1 MCCILFCLKC
11 LDFAYFIFIFFF
23 HFSVIDETPL
33 FDFVFLFTCREINI
47 LLDNVKTAEELL
59 RHKYP
64 EVFDII
70 SLSDLESISDRVL
83 IVVDGLD
90 ELQNI
95 YDIHDMNK
103 RSLNFELVSSL
114 IDTKK
119 GIFKNNKVI
128 VCGRPRACELV
139 KQQFK
144 HKSKTIEV
152 CGFNEDNI
160 MKYID
165 QFFNQREVNA
175 RKVKE
180 ALRISSNL
188 KVMATVP
195 VFLWVICSVYGQE
208 LVTKPLNTYTEL
220 YTYASLIFLR
230 NHFRGKAQQNSMSL
244 FDVLEND
251 EIMNSVFALMAL
263 SVQTYMQNKVLFTE
277 DDIKLLICPTQL
289 EKTGFILRYNRG
301 NLRKPV
307 YQFKHLVLQ
316 EYFCGL
322 SLCVTK
328 WVSPYLSNRE
338 LSSCA
343 PVIFGINRLLKEG
356 QNELFISF
364 FKKLSEINILK
375 MRFVTKYILMPYR
388 HLIFRKYLSR
398 NNLEIPDCMIR
409 DDVLLIN
416 ASLPECQEFMILLFE
431 SRFKLECPF
440 TSSKIVGDFSET
452 DYRNALYLLK
462 AMKLKLKI
470 PDEMIDGNTIVI
482 DNNSST
488 FTRFVK
494 DGVEMTRHSFTHCEI
509 VENLSETDYSN
520 ALFLLK
526 TLKLKL
532 KIPDNMIDGDTIVI
546 DNNSSTFTRFVKD
559 GVEMDRHS
567 FTHCEIVENL
577 SETDYRNALFLLKTL
592 KLKLK
597 IPDNM
602 IDGDTIVIDN
612 NSSTFTRFVKDGFEM
627 TRHSFTHCEIVENLS
642 ETDYRNALF
651 LLKTL
656 KLKLK
661 IPDSMIYG
669 DLIVID
675 NNSSTFTRFVKDGVE
690 IDKHSLT
697 RCEIVENLSET
708 DYRNTLFLLK
718 TLKLKL
724 KIPDSMID
732 GDTMVIEG
740 NISTIIRFVIDGVEI
755 DKHSLTRC
763 EIFGKLS
770 ETDYR
775 NALFLLKTLKFKLKI
790 PDRMIDGDSI
800 FIYKNMPTFTIFVKD
815 GIEIDK
821 HPFTHC
827 EIVENLS
834 ETDYRNTLF
843 LLKTLNLKLKIP
855 DEMINGD
862 TIVIDNNSSTF
873 TRFVKDG
880 VEMTRHSF
888 THCEIVGNLSET
900 DYRNALF
907 LLKTLKLKLKIPDF
921 MINGDTMVIDN
932 NSSTFTRFVNDGV
945 EIDKHSLTRCK
956 IVDKLSE
963 TDYSNALFLVKK
975 LKLNKYYDHHIRL
988 KRLREYS
995 EHLALAEQASEIVDS
1010 FY

>member
-1 MCCILFCLKC
+1 MSTFNLPVLFHVFIL
-11 LDFAYFIFIFFF
+11 F
-23 HFSVIDETPL
+23 HFSVIDETPP
-33 FDFVFLFTCREINI
+33 FDFVFLFNCREINI
-47 LLDNVKTAEELL
+47 LLDTIKTAEELL

-90 ELQNI
+90 ELQDI
-95 YDIHDMNK
+95 YDIHEMNK
-103 RSLNFELVSSL
+103 RPLNIELVSSL

-119 GIFKNNKVI
+119 GIFKNHKVI
-128 VCGRPRACELV
+128 VCGRPKACELV

-160 MKYID
+160 VIYID
-165 QFFNQREVNA
+165 QFFNQREVKA

-195 VFLWVICSVYGQE
+195 VFLWVICSVYGEE
-208 LVTKPLNTYTEL
+208 LITKPLNTYTEL

-244 FDVLEND
+244 FDVLENN
-251 EIMNSVFALMAL
+251 EIMSSVYALMAL

-277 DDIKLLICPTQL
+277 DEIKIFICPTQL

-343 PVIFGINRLLKEG
+343 PVIFGINRLLKER

-364 FKKLSEINILK
+364 FKKLSKINSLK

-388 HLIFRKYLSR
+388 HRIFRKYLSR
-398 NNLEIPDCMIR
+398 NSLEIPDWMIR
-409 DDVLLIN
+409 DDVLMIN
-416 ASLPECQEFMILLFE
+416 SSVPECQEFMILLFE

-462 AMKLKLKI
+462 TLKLKLKP
-470 PDEMIDGNTIVI
+470 PDSIIDGDIMVI
-482 DNNSST
+482 DDNIST
-488 FTRFVK
+488 FTRFVN
-494 DGVEMTRHSFTHCEI
+494 DGVEIDENHPFTRCEI
-509 VENLSETDYSN
+509 VGKLSGTDYRN

-532 KIPDNMIDGDTIVI
+532 KIPDSMIDGDTIVI
-546 DNNSSTFTRFVKD
+546 DNNSSTFTRFVND

-627 TRHSFTHCEIVENLS
+627 TRHSFTHCEIVGKLSETCYWDAFLLITNLKLKLKFPDSMIDGDTMIIDDNISTFTRFVNDGVEIDKYPLTRCEIVGKLS

-661 IPDSMIYG
+661 LPDSMIDG
-669 DLIVID
+669 DIMVID
-675 NNSSTFTRFVKDGVE
+675 DNISTFTRFVKDGVE
-690 IDKHSLT
+690 IDKYPLT
-697 RCEIVENLSET
+697 RCEIVGKLSET
-708 DYRNTLFLLK
+708 CYWDAFLLI
-718 TLKLKL
+718 TNLKLKL
-724 KIPDSMID
+724 KFPDSMID
-732 GDTMVIEG
+732 GDTMIIDD
-740 NISTIIRFVIDGVEI
+740 NI
-755 DKHSLTRC
+755 
-763 EIFGKLS
+763 
-770 ETDYR
+770 
-775 NALFLLKTLKFKLKI
+775 
-790 PDRMIDGDSI
+790 
-800 FIYKNMPTFTIFVKD
+800 
-815 GIEIDK
+815 
-821 HPFTHC
+821 
-827 EIVENLS
+827 
-834 ETDYRNTLF
+834 
-843 LLKTLNLKLKIP
+843 
-855 DEMINGD
+855 
-862 TIVIDNNSSTF
+862 
-873 TRFVKDG
+873 
-880 VEMTRHSF
+880 
-888 THCEIVGNLSET
+888 
-900 DYRNALF
+900 
-907 LLKTLKLKLKIPDF
+907 
-921 MINGDTMVIDN
+921 
-932 NSSTFTRFVNDGV
+932 STFTRFVNDGV
-945 EIDKHSLTRCK
+945 EIDKYPLTRCE
-956 IVDKLSE
+956 IVGKLSE
-963 TDYSNALFLVKK
+963 TDYRNALFLISTLK
-975 LKLNKYYDHHIRL
+975 LKLKLPDSMIDADIMVIDDNIFYLYYSKGMIDGYTMVIDNN
-988 KRLREYS
+988 S
-995 EHLALAEQASEIVDS
+995 ST
-1010 FY
+1010 FN

>member
-33 FDFVFLFTCREINI
+33 FDFVFLFSCREINI
-47 LLDNVKTAEELL
+47 LLDTIKTAKELL
-59 RHKYP
+59 CHKYP

-95 YDIHDMNK
+95 YDVHEMNK
-103 RSLNFELVSSL
+103 RPLNFELVSSL

-119 GIFKNNKVI
+119 GISKNHKVI
-128 VCGRPRACELV
+128 VCGRPKACELV

-144 HKSKTIEV
+144 HKSKTIDV

-165 QFFNQREVNA
+165 QFFNQREVKA

-244 FDVLEND
+244 FEVLEND
-251 EIMNSVFALMAL
+251 EIMSSVYALMAL

-277 DDIKLLICPTQL
+277 DDIKVFICPTQL

-364 FKKLSEINILK
+364 FKKLSEINGLK
-375 MRFVTKYILMPYR
+375 MRFVTKYILIPYR
-388 HLIFRKYLSR
+388 HRVFRKYLSQ
-398 NNLEIPDCMIR
+398 NSLEIPDCMIR

-416 ASLPECQEFMILLFE
+416 ASVPECQEFMILLFE

-440 TSSKIVGDFSET
+440 TSSKIVGNFSET

-462 AMKLKLKI
+462 TLKLKLQI
-470 PDEMIDGNTIVI
+470 PDSMIDGDTLVI

-488 FTRFVK
+488 FTKFFTE
-494 DGVEMTRHSFTHCEI
+494 GVEIDSHSFTGCEI
-509 VENLSETDYSN
+509 VDNLSETEYMNTLLLLKTLNLKLKIPNNMIDGDTIVIENNFLSN
-520 ALFLLK
+520 ITRFFFDGVKIDENHQFTYCKIVGNLSEKRYKFALFLIS

-532 KIPDNMIDGDTIVI
+532 KIPDSMIDGDTMVI
-546 DNNSSTFTRFVKD
+546 DNNSSTLTRFFKD
-559 GVEMDRHS
+559 GVEIDKHP
-567 FTHCEIVENL
+567 FTGCKIVGKL

-592 KLKLK
+592 NLKLK
-597 IPDNM
+597 IPDKM
-602 IDGDTIVIDN
+602 IDGDTIVISIK
-612 NSSTFTRFVKDGFEM
+612 SSTFTRFFKDGVGIDKHSI
-627 TRHSFTHCEIVENLS
+627 TRCEIFGNLS
-642 ETDYRNALF
+642 ETHYWDA
-651 LLKTL
+651 
-656 KLKLK
+656 
-661 IPDSMIYG
+661 
-669 DLIVID
+669 
-675 NNSSTFTRFVKDGVE
+675 
-690 IDKHSLT
+690 
-697 RCEIVENLSET
+697 
-708 DYRNTLFLLK
+708 LFLLK

-732 GDTMVIEG
+732 GDT
-740 NISTIIRFVIDGVEI
+740 
-755 DKHSLTRC
+755 L
-763 EIFGKLS
+763 
-770 ETDYR
+770 
-775 NALFLLKTLKFKLKI
+775 
-790 PDRMIDGDSI
+790 
-800 FIYKNMPTFTIFVKD
+800 
-815 GIEIDK
+815 
-821 HPFTHC
+821 
-827 EIVENLS
+827 
-834 ETDYRNTLF
+834 
-843 LLKTLNLKLKIP
+843 
-855 DEMINGD
+855 
-862 TIVIDNNSSTF
+862 VIDNNSSTF
-873 TRFVKDG
+873 TRFFTDG
-880 VEMTRHSF
+880 VEIDRHSF
-888 THCEIVGNLSET
+888 TGCEIVDNLSET
-900 DYRNALF
+900 EYMNTLL
-907 LLKTLKLKLKIPDF
+907 LLKTLKLKLKIPDS
-921 MINGDTMVIDN
+921 MIDGDTLVIDN
-932 NSSTFTRFVNDGV
+932 NSSTFTRFFTDGV
-945 EIDKHSLTRCK
+945 EIDRHSFTGCE
-956 IVDKLSE
+956 IVDNLSE
-963 TDYSNALFLVKK
+963 TEYMNTLLLLKTLK
-975 LKLNKYYDHHIRL
+975 LKLKIPDSMIDGDTLVIDNNSSTFTRFFTDGVEIDRH
-988 KRLREYS
+988 S
-995 EHLALAEQASEIVDS
+995 FTGCEIVDNLS
-1010 FY
+1010 ETEYMNTLLLLKTLKLKLKIPKYVPYDDCVDFAGDLLPLRLDSLRFE

>member
-1 MCCILFCLKC
+1 ML
-11 LDFAYFIFIFFF
+11 FFF

-47 LLDNVKTAEELL
+47 LLDNIKTAEELL

-375 MRFVTKYILMPYR
+375 MRFLTKYILMPYR

-398 NNLEIPDCMIR
+398 NSLEIPDWMIR
-409 DDVLLIN
+409 DDVLMIN
-416 ASLPECQEFMILLFE
+416 ASVPECQEFMILLFE

-462 AMKLKLKI
+462 TLKLKLKLPDSMIDGDTMVIEGNIHTFTRFVRDGVEIDKYPFTSSIIVGDFSEIDYRNALFLLKTLKLKLKI
-470 PDEMIDGNTIVI
+470 PDGMIDGNTMVI
-482 DNNSST
+482 GNNSST
-488 FTRFVK
+488 FTRFVIDGIEIEK
-494 DGVEMTRHSFTHCEI
+494 DQFTRCKIVGKLSETDYKNAVFLLKILKLKLKIPDSMIDGDTMVIDNNISTFTRYVIDGVEIDKDKLTRCKIVGKLSETDYSNALFLLKTLNLKLKIPDGMIDGNTMVIGNNSSTFTRFFTDGVEIERHSFTGCEI
-509 VENLSETDYSN
+509 VDKLSETDYSN

-532 KIPDNMIDGDTIVI
+532 KIPDNMIDGDT
-546 DNNSSTFTRFVKD
+546 
-559 GVEMDRHS
+559 M
-567 FTHCEIVENL
+567 L
-577 SETDYRNALFLLKTL
+577 
-592 KLKLK
+592 
-597 IPDNM
+597 
-602 IDGDTIVIDN
+602 
-612 NSSTFTRFVKDGFEM
+612 
-627 TRHSFTHCEIVENLS
+627 
-642 ETDYRNALF
+642 
-651 LLKTL
+651 
-656 KLKLK
+656 
-661 IPDSMIYG
+661 
-669 DLIVID
+669 
-675 NNSSTFTRFVKDGVE
+675 
-690 IDKHSLT
+690 
-697 RCEIVENLSET
+697 
-708 DYRNTLFLLK
+708 
-718 TLKLKL
+718 
-724 KIPDSMID
+724 
-732 GDTMVIEG
+732 
-740 NISTIIRFVIDGVEI
+740 
-755 DKHSLTRC
+755 
-763 EIFGKLS
+763 
-770 ETDYR
+770 
-775 NALFLLKTLKFKLKI
+775 
-790 PDRMIDGDSI
+790 
-800 FIYKNMPTFTIFVKD
+800 
-815 GIEIDK
+815 
-821 HPFTHC
+821 
-827 EIVENLS
+827 
-834 ETDYRNTLF
+834 
-843 LLKTLNLKLKIP
+843 
-855 DEMINGD
+855 
-862 TIVIDNNSSTF
+862 
-873 TRFVKDG
+873 
-880 VEMTRHSF
+880 
-888 THCEIVGNLSET
+888 
-900 DYRNALF
+900 
-907 LLKTLKLKLKIPDF
+907 
-921 MINGDTMVIDN
+921 
-932 NSSTFTRFVNDGV
+932 
-945 EIDKHSLTRCK
+945 
-956 IVDKLSE
+956 
-963 TDYSNALFLVKK
+963 
-975 LKLNKYYDHHIRL
+975 
-988 KRLREYS
+988 
-995 EHLALAEQASEIVDS
+995 
-1010 FY
+1010 